1 MTLFD
6 VLALGLILLTTLVAM
21 MRGLVGE
28 IASLL
33 CWVVAFIGAKV
44 LAVPVADMAFSSMQ
58 PRAVAVS
65 LSFVLVFG
73 GVWIV
78 QRLLRTLIT
87 SALQTMG
94 LGGVNRTLGACFG
107 AVKGVIIVTLV
118 VLICAFTDLPK
129 SSVWRN
135 SVTADMFERLAMLAV
150 PYLPPFLADKLNSPS
165 V

>member
-21 MRGLVGE
+21 MRGLIGE

-33 CWVVAFIGAKV
+33 CWVVAFIVAKL
-44 LAVPVADMAFSSMQ
+44 LAAPVADMAFTSMQ
-58 PRAVAVS
+58 PRVLAVS
-65 LSFVLVFG
+65 LSFVLVF
-73 GVWIV
+73 VVLWIV

-87 SALQTMG
+87 SALQTLG
-94 LGGVNRTLGACFG
+94 LGGVNRILGACFG
-107 AVKGVIIVTLV
+107 AIKGTIIVSLV

-129 SSVWRN
+129 SPMWRN
-135 SVTADMFERLAMLAV
+135 SATAGMFEQLAMLAV
-150 PYLPPFLADKLNSPS
+150 PYLPPLFADKLNSPL